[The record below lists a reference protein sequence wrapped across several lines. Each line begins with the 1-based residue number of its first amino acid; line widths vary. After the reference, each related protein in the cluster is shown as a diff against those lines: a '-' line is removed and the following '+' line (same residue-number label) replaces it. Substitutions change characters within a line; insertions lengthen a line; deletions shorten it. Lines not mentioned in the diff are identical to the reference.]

1 MVTQVI
7 RERFL
12 VGLTEPI
19 PLICL
24 PWSLLLG
31 IATAFSY
38 ILVSSGCIASSF
50 RSICL

>member
-1 MVTQVI
+1 MISAWLLI

-12 VGLTEPI
+12 VGLTEPM

-38 ILVSSGCIASSF
+38 ILVSSG
-50 RSICL
+50 